1 MYVVVILQRER
12 KTEPRPLQILKFP
25 RLLFDNIIFFARS
38 AKKVKNN
45 TQLSK
50 KKMKCF
56 FIIYKIIIP

>member
-25 RLLFDNIIFFARS
+25 RLLFDNIIFFCKIS
-38 AKKVKNN
+38 QEGEKNK

-50 KKMKCF
+50 KKNEMLL
-56 FIIYKIIIP
+56 YYL

>member
-25 RLLFDNIIFFARS
+25 RLLFDNIIFFCKIS
-38 AKKVKNN
+38 QEGEKNK

-50 KKMKCF
+50 KKK
-56 FIIYKIIIP
+56 